1 MTPSVAE
8 VLTRPRHVRQDVLIQ
23 SGILSL
29 VKSLYNS
36 SWVNTPQ
43 FTSDLYPR
51 LRVLDWGFQTKRV
64 RPDGR
69 SEGHIKYPTS

>member
-8 VLTRPRHVRQDVLIQ
+8 VLTTLGHVRQDVLIQ

-36 SWVNTPQ
+36 SWVNTPL
-43 FTSDLYPR
+43 FMGDHPKTPR
-51 LRVLDWGFQTKRV
+51 SPNVSSV
-64 RPDGR
+64 SVP
-69 SEGHIKYPTS
+69 